1 MKISEIILLLEQDG
15 WKLKRV
21 SGSHRHFVHQAK
33 PGLVNRSGQAERYLE
48 TEDWIEHPEAG
59 GLAKGAAMTGYVVVF
74 EGDDDSGYSAY
85 SPDLPGVVAAGATRP
100 ETETLM
106 IEAMAAH
113 ITMLRE
119 AGQPVPEP
127 SEAAS
132 VVILD
137 PAAA

>member
-1 MKISEIILLLEQDG
+1 MKISEIILLLERDG

-21 SGSHRHFVHQAK
+21 SGSHRHFVHPAK
-33 PGLVNRSGQAERYLE
+33 PGLV
-48 TEDWIEHPEAG
+48 T
-59 GLAKGAAMTGYVVVF
+59 
-74 EGDDDSGYSAY
+74 
-85 SPDLPGVVAAGATRP
+85 VARGTRP
-100 ETETLM
+100 ETEALM

-113 ITMLRE
+113 IGMLRE